1 MNLGKGTFNRTFG
14 NNLYST
20 QTQRLDKEYGLENN
34 FYDEKGFGNTLS
46 DTDASKELIFHNRF
60 SDTMTNTV
68 QHESLNLNSLD
79 KEFGDE
85 RKYVYKSHIKNI
97 NMVRPTRA
105 LSTKNS
111 QKHKKLTEPSPKKN
125 LEKETTYQRRVG
137 ASLISSKQMSVIDEN
152 ST

>member
-68 QHESLNLNSLD
+68 
-79 KEFGDE
+79 
-85 RKYVYKSHIKNI
+85 
-97 NMVRPTRA
+97 
-105 LSTKNS
+105 
-111 QKHKKLTEPSPKKN
+111 
-125 LEKETTYQRRVG
+125 
-137 ASLISSKQMSVIDEN
+137 
-152 ST
+152 